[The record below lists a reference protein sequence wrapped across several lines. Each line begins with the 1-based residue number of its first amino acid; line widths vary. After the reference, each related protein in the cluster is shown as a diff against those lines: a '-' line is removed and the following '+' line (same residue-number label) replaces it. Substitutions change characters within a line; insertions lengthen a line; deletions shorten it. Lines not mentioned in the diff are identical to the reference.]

1 MEVFL
6 VRHGQTM
13 GNVAKRHQSDN
24 TPLSKVGEVQAA
36 EVAKKIKDLNPTHLI
51 SSHFI
56 RAIETARPVSDETG
70 LSMTI
75 QHEFAELGRPDY
87 LKGKK
92 HVNPRSLI
100 YYFFWFLGI
109 EKTSLAGESYQE
121 VRARIEAA
129 KTVVGSYPEDA
140 RVVVITHSVFINLF
154 LNHMC
159 RPRPLSTFAALKFI
173 SSSLKIHNTKI
184 IHLTFKKG
192 KVGTCEWE
200 QNLL

>member
-13 GNVAKRHQSDN
+13 GNVAKRHQSDH
-24 TPLSKVGEVQAA
+24 TPLSKAGEEQAIA
-36 EVAKKIKDLNPTHLI
+36 VAKKIKELKPTHLI

-56 RAIETARPVSDETG
+56 RAIETARPVSEATG
-70 LSMTI
+70 LDMI
-75 QHEFAELGRPDY
+75 IHREFAELGRPNY

-92 HVNPRSLI
+92 HINPRSLI
-100 YYFFWFLGI
+100 YYFFWFLGF
-109 EKTSLAGESYQE
+109 EKKSLAGESYRE
-121 VRARIEAA
+121 VRERIEAA
-129 KTVVGSYPEDA
+129 KKVVDSYSDDA
-140 RVVVITHSVFINLF
+140 RVVIITHSVFINLF

-159 RPRPLSTFAALKFI
+159 RPKPLSTLEAFKFI

-184 IHLTFKKG
+184 IHLTYKKG
-192 KVGTCEWE
+192 NLGTCDWE